1 MSLQVS
7 LLLQEGCM
15 LYGLRHEKMLSV
27 LGVSIEDQTAP
38 FILYP
43 WGANWRNLKQF
54 LLSCRGVNVGG
65 APGSAPTPPP
75 LTTQHI
81 VRMALHALDGLAY
94 LHSQHVLHKDIAAR
108 NCM

>member
-1 MSLQVS
+1 MQVS

-15 LYGLRHEKMLSV
+15 LYGLKHERVLSV

-38 FILYP
+38 FLLYP
-43 WGANWRNLKQF
+43 WGTNLRNLKQF
-54 LLSCRGVNVGG
+54 LLACRGVTVGG
-65 APGSAPTPPP
+65 VAGSAPPPPP
-75 LTTQHI
+75 LTTQHV
-81 VRMALHALDGLAY
+81 VRMALHALDGLAF

>member
-1 MSLQVS
+1 M
-7 LLLQEGCM
+7 LLQEGCM
-15 LYGLRHEKMLSV
+15 LYGLHHERVLSV

-43 WGANWRNLKQF
+43 WGTTWRNLKQF
-54 LLSCRGVNVGG
+54 LLSCRGVTIGGASGG
-65 APGSAPTPPP
+65 APPPP
-75 LTTQHI
+75 LTTQHV
-81 VRMALHALDGLAY
+81 VRMALHALDGLSY

>member
-1 MSLQVS
+1 
-7 LLLQEGCM
+7 M
-15 LYGLRHEKMLSV
+15 LYGLRHERLLSV

-43 WGANWRNLKQF
+43 WAATWRNLKQF
-54 LLSCRGVNVGG
+54 LMSCRGVAVGG
-65 APGSAPTPPP
+65 AAGVAPPPPP
-75 LTTQHI
+75 LTTQHV